1 MQTTTKIDR
10 RVIRTK
16 QAIHNALAQL
26 LVQKDIADI
35 TVSELAQVAAISRK
49 TFYNYYNTIYE
60 VLDEIEN
67 DIASEFTRLMQD
79 AEFQNSITDLGQ
91 IFWKLT
97 EAVQS
102 NLELYGHLMRHDR
115 SGELVSKGVRAI
127 KEEGKRMLLQH
138 ADIAPQDADLMLD
151 YILWGALTVYQVWF
165 HSDQSRP
172 IQQISNDISILTWQ
186 GCKGYLESKKR

>member
-26 LVQKDIADI
+26 LAQKDIADI

-127 KEEGKRMLLQH
+127 KEECKRMLLQH

-172 IQQISNDISILTWQ
+172 IQQISHDISILTWQ